1 MKIQKDQKT
10 EDFLNNFSRKPAPP
24 ELKEKIL
31 NEARRERAEKRVMT
45 PMLWKV
51 GLICSASILTFLL
64 LDTFILPNQKRYI
77 ASLVGTQP
85 VIRIQKQDESLLF
98 LAKLLNMTQEAENMA
113 WLKAK
118 LLRKHKSNRNNRY
131 EEFLR
136 LKEEL
141 NEDNVGLVTRTIFN
155 YTTGKK
161 LERTLEKMK
170 AAGEKLAIKEFEPDC
185 RDEDNAALSWKGV
198 EEILQI
204 EREQRE
210 LLSKTLK
217 EIFYNEPLLNG
228 TRRKIE
234 IMAEK
239 NQRALLLIQDTGQK
253 PCFKYNEDWDQ
264 INFEILVPRAIKA
277 IQAFRLY
284 GFDAVIKAE
293 NGRLTEALEQNCI
306 GMQFSRK
313 YLEEP
318 LLINSLVAFAQ
329 MRAQLL
335 FLRKIAAGK
344 ELATET
350 LLNIL
355 PELETKPWRRG
366 LVRSFKG
373 EKILSLETG
382 TKFLRGEYNITGVD
396 VNFWDKIYYW
406 IFRPVL
412 KSEIVWSLNLYSE
425 MEKAAE
431 LPYYQTYKIRE
442 KYNKRQEDIPWLF
455 KLSGFL
461 FPNLETAMFKEARL
475 EADKNIR
482 PGPGHPAGGTA

>member
-1 MKIQKDQKT
+1 MRIKFK
-10 EDFLNNFSRKPAPP
+10 
-24 ELKEKIL
+24 KIL
-31 NEARRERAEKRVMT
+31 VRVGI
-45 PMLWKV
+45 V
-51 GLICSASILTFLL
+51 FL
-64 LDTFILPNQKRYI
+64 
-77 ASLVGTQP
+77 
-85 VIRIQKQDESLLF
+85 VII
-98 LAKLLNMTQEAENMA
+98 T
-113 WLKAK
+113 
-118 LLRKHKSNRNNRY
+118 
-131 EEFLR
+131 
-136 LKEEL
+136 
-141 NEDNVGLVTRTIFN
+141 VGLVTRTIFN

-217 EIFYNEPLLNG
+217 EIFYNEPLTNG

-239 NQRALLLIQDTGQK
+239 NQRALLLMQDTGQK

-264 INFEILVPRAIKA
+264 IDFEILVPRAIKA

-293 NGRLTEALEQNCI
+293 NGRLTEALEQIRI
-306 GMQFSRK
+306 GIQFSRK
-313 YLEEP
+313 YMDEP
-318 LLINSLVAFAQ
+318 LMINTLVAFAQ

-335 FLRKIAAGK
+335 FLREIAAGK

-355 PELETKPWRRG
+355 HGLETKPWRRG
-366 LVRSFKG
+366 LVKSFKG
-373 EKILSLETG
+373 EKISSLETG

-396 VNFWDKIYYW
+396 VSFWDKMYYW

-412 KSEIVWSLNLYSE
+412 KSEIAWSLNLYSE

-475 EADKNIR
+475 EADLNVARIGIGCKIYKNYKGR
-482 PGPGHPAGGTA
+482 FPAKISDLAPDILPEEPLDPFTGKPYIYRLEDDGFIVYSVGSNQKDDNGRGTWEITSIVMEKDDDVTWREILSP

>member
-1 MKIQKDQKT
+1 MRIKFK
-10 EDFLNNFSRKPAPP
+10 
-24 ELKEKIL
+24 KIL
-31 NEARRERAEKRVMT
+31 VRVGI
-45 PMLWKV
+45 V
-51 GLICSASILTFLL
+51 C
-64 LDTFILPNQKRYI
+64 
-77 ASLVGTQP
+77 LVIIT
-85 VIRIQKQDESLLF
+85 
-98 LAKLLNMTQEAENMA
+98 
-113 WLKAK
+113 
-118 LLRKHKSNRNNRY
+118 
-131 EEFLR
+131 
-136 LKEEL
+136 
-141 NEDNVGLVTRTIFN
+141 VGLVTRTIFN

-161 LERTLEKMK
+161 LEKTLEKMK
-170 AAGEKLAIKEFEPDC
+170 AAGEKLTIKEFEPDC
-185 RDEDNAALSWKGV
+185 RDEDNAAIPWKGV

-204 EREQRE
+204 EHEQRA
-210 LLSKTLK
+210 LLSKILK
-217 EIFYNEPLLNG
+217 QMFYNEPL
-228 TRRKIE
+228 TDDTCREIE

-253 PCFKYNEDWDQ
+253 PCFKYNEDWNQ
-264 INFEILVPRAIKA
+264 IDFEILVPRAIKA

-284 GFDAVIKAE
+284 GFDAVNKAE
-293 NGRLTEALEQNCI
+293 NGRFTEALEQNRI

-318 LLINSLVAFAQ
+318 LLINALVAFAQ
-329 MRAQLL
+329 IRAQLL

-350 LLNIL
+350 FLNIL
-355 PELETKPWRRG
+355 FELETKPWRRG

-373 EKILSLETG
+373 EKILSLENG
-382 TKFLRGEYNITGVD
+382 TRFLRGEYNIEGLD

-412 KSEIVWSLNLYSE
+412 KSEIVWSLNLNSE

-442 KYNKRQEDIPWLF
+442 KYNKRQKDIPWLF

-475 EADKNIR
+475 EADLNVARIGIGCKIYKNYKGRFPEKISDLVPDILPEEPLDPFTGKPYIYR
-482 PGPGHPAGGTA
+482 LEDDGFIVYSVGSNQKDDNGRGTWEITAIVMEKDDDITWREILSH

>member
-1 MKIQKDQKT
+1 MRIKFK
-10 EDFLNNFSRKPAPP
+10 
-24 ELKEKIL
+24 KIL
-31 NEARRERAEKRVMT
+31 VRVGI
-45 PMLWKV
+45 V
-51 GLICSASILTFLL
+51 FL
-64 LDTFILPNQKRYI
+64 
-77 ASLVGTQP
+77 
-85 VIRIQKQDESLLF
+85 VII
-98 LAKLLNMTQEAENMA
+98 T
-113 WLKAK
+113 
-118 LLRKHKSNRNNRY
+118 
-131 EEFLR
+131 
-136 LKEEL
+136 
-141 NEDNVGLVTRTIFN
+141 VGLVTRTIFN

-170 AAGEKLAIKEFEPDC
+170 AAGEKLNIKEFEPDC
-185 RDEDNAALSWKGV
+185 REEDNAAIPWKGV

-204 EREQRE
+204 EREQRG

-217 EIFYNEPLLNG
+217 EIFYNEPLTDG
-228 TRRKIE
+228 TRGKIE

-264 INFEILVPRAIKA
+264 IDFEILVPRAIKA
-277 IQAFRLY
+277 LQAFRLY

-293 NGRLTEALEQNCI
+293 KGRLSEALEQIRI
-306 GMQFSRK
+306 GIQFSRK
-313 YLEEP
+313 YMDEP
-318 LLINSLVAFAQ
+318 LLINTLVAFAQ

-335 FLRKIAAGK
+335 FLHKIFAGK

-350 LLNIL
+350 LSNIL
-355 PELETKPWRRG
+355 HGLETKPWRRG

-373 EKILSLETG
+373 EKISSLETG
-382 TKFLRGEYNITGVD
+382 IKFLRGEYNITGVD
-396 VNFWDKIYYW
+396 MSFWDKMYYW

-425 MEKAAE
+425 MEKATE

-442 KYNKRQEDIPWLF
+442 KYNKKQEEIPWLF

-475 EADKNIR
+475 EADLSAARIGIGCKIYKNYKGRFPEKISDLV
-482 PGPGHPAGGTA
+482 PGILPEEPLDPFTGKPYIYRLEDEGFIVYSVGSNQKDDKGRGTWEITSIVMEKDDDVTWREILSH

>member
-1 MKIQKDQKT
+1 MRIKFK
-10 EDFLNNFSRKPAPP
+10 
-24 ELKEKIL
+24 KIL
-31 NEARRERAEKRVMT
+31 VRVCI
-45 PMLWKV
+45 V
-51 GLICSASILTFLL
+51 FL
-64 LDTFILPNQKRYI
+64 
-77 ASLVGTQP
+77 
-85 VIRIQKQDESLLF
+85 VIIS
-98 LAKLLNMTQEAENMA
+98 
-113 WLKAK
+113 
-118 LLRKHKSNRNNRY
+118 
-131 EEFLR
+131 
-136 LKEEL
+136 
-141 NEDNVGLVTRTIFN
+141 VGLVTRTIFN

-475 EADKNIR
+475 EADFNAARIGIGCKIYKNYKGR
-482 PGPGHPAGGTA
+482 FPAKISDLAPDILPEVPLDPFTGKPYIYRLEDEGFIVYSVGSNQKDDNGRGTWEITSIVMEKDDDVTWREILSP